1 MRVLHIGKYYAP
13 QHGGIER
20 HVQDLAEWQVRHG
33 VDAGVLVHQPA
44 GTWRSARERRNG
56 VDVWRAGCLAA
67 PLYAPLSPTLPWLL
81 SRSLATMPADLLHL
95 HLPNPSCIAVL
106 ASARARRLPWI
117 VHWHADVSAE
127 VPSTALR
134 LAYRAYRPF
143 EQAILAR
150 SSAIIA
156 TSRAYLDASAAL
168 ADWRAKTRV
177 IALGIGEA
185 PTPDPAPNSP
195 DLWPGND
202 DEPKLLAVG
211 RLSHYKGFDVLL
223 DALARAPTTR
233 LLLVGDGECALSLR
247 ERADRLGISAR
258 IVFANRLD
266 DETLTR
272 AYAQA
277 DAFVLPSLDRS
288 EAFGLVLLEAMRAG
302 LPAVASG
309 VRGSGI
315 GHVVAD
321 GQTGLL
327 VPPGDAPALAAA
339 LARIGNDVALRHRL
353 GEAGRRRWREHFTL
367 DRSARAVL
375 DLYLEVL
382 R

>member
-33 VDAGVLVHQPA
+33 LDAGVLVHQPA
-44 GTWRSARERRNG
+44 GTWRSAHERRNG
-56 VDVWRAGCLAA
+56 VDVRRAGCLAA
-67 PLYAPLSPTLPWLL
+67 PLYAPLSPMLPWLL
-81 SRSLATMPADLLHL
+81 SQSLAKAPPDLLHL

-106 ASARARRLPWI
+106 ASLRARRLPWV
-117 VHWHADVSAE
+117 VHWHADVSAD
-127 VPSTALR
+127 VPSPALR

-156 TSRAYLDASAAL
+156 TSQAYLDASDAL
-168 ADWRAKTRV
+168 SAWRSKARV
-177 IALGIGEA
+177 VALGIDDAAAAAA
-185 PTPDPAPNSP
+185 PSP
-195 DLWPGND
+195 IAWPG
-202 DEPKLLAVG
+202 DEAALKLLAVG

-223 DALARAPTTR
+223 DALVRMPGAN
-233 LLLVGDGECALSLR
+233 LLLVGDGECAASLR
-247 ERADRLGISAR
+247 EQAA
-258 IVFANRLD
+258 RLD
-266 DETLTR
+266 LGARVAFTNNLDDAALAG

-302 LPAVASG
+302 LPVVASD
-309 VRGSGI
+309 VSGSGI

-321 GQTGLL
+321 GETGLL
-327 VPPGDAPALAAA
+327 VRPGDAPALAGA
-339 LARIGNDVALRHRL
+339 LARLGDAALRRSL
-353 GEAGRRRWREHFTL
+353 GDAGQRRWRDRFSL
-367 DRSARAVL
+367 DRSARSVL
-375 DLYLEVL
+375 DLYLELL

>member
-33 VDAGVLVHQPA
+33 LDAGVLVHQPA
-44 GTWRSARERRNG
+44 GTWRSTRERRNG
-56 VDVWRAGCLAA
+56 VDVRRAGCLAA

-81 SRSLATMPADLLHL
+81 SRSLADAPPDLLHL

-106 ASARARRLPWI
+106 ASARARRRPWV
-117 VHWHADVSAE
+117 VHWHADVSPD
-127 VPSTALR
+127 VPSPALR
-134 LAYRAYRPF
+134 MAYRAYQPF

-150 SSAIIA
+150 SAAIIT
-156 TSRAYLDASAAL
+156 TSQAYLDASDAL
-168 ADWRAKTRV
+168 SRWRSKARV
-177 IALGIGEA
+177 IALGIDEA
-185 PTPDPAPNSP
+185 APIPASFAWPDGQ
-195 DLWPGND
+195 DG
-202 DEPKLLAVG
+202 PKLLAVG

-223 DALARAPTTR
+223 DALDRIPAAN
-233 LLLVGDGECALSLR
+233 LLLVGDGECAAALR
-247 ERADRLGISAR
+247 ERAARLRLGAR
-258 IVFANRLD
+258 VAFANRLD
-266 DETLTR
+266 DDALAG

-302 LPAVASG
+302 LPVVASD
-309 VRGSGI
+309 VRGSAI

-321 GQTGLL
+321 GETGML
-327 VPPGDAPALAAA
+327 VPPGDAQALAGAIERLCRDA
-339 LARIGNDVALRHRL
+339 DLRRRF

-367 DRSARAVL
+367 DRSARSVL
-375 DLYLEVL
+375 DLYLELL